1 MGWTTQQY
9 KASRREHREVLN
21 ALMIFEQVTLD
32 DLSRAM
38 GEKPKMT
45 ARWLDELRQAGQVIR
60 VQGSETS
67 PPYYRLVGTQK
78 GR

>member
-38 GEKPKMT
+38 GEKTKDDGAMARRTPPSRASHSRGRIRNVAAVLP
-45 ARWLDELRQAGQVIR
+45 ARWH
-60 VQGSETS
+60 
-67 PPYYRLVGTQK
+67 
-78 GR
+78 